1 MDAQISQLY
10 TIVVRIIKSS
20 RNERTVRKF
29 KQIIKFIINFD
40 VTQMKIQ

>member
-10 TIVVRIIKSS
+10 TIAVRIIKST

-29 KQIIKFIINFD
+29 NFIINFD
-40 VTQMKIQ
+40 VTQMKI